1 MDSCYE
7 YYTLLMDNIL
17 FIFSYIL
24 LPPLYTFLYSL
35 SYILHSPAYFT
46 PLLYTPYILSYIPI
60 IYSFIYS
67 LLSYSLMALLILPRR
82 FIPLPSLLYSL
93 IYLFSLSYILVPFIL
108 IPLYSYIVIPTLLYR
123 KGITTLPPI
132 FTRFT
137 SLS

>member
-1 MDSCYE
+1 MDLYYG

-17 FIFSYIL
+17 SLFPYTL
-24 LPPLYTFLYSL
+24 LYTFVALYTLSYTL
-35 SYILHSPAYFT
+35 SYILHSPRIFYT
-46 PLLYTPYILSYIPI
+46 TLIYSLIRLYTL
-60 IYSFIYS
+60 IYS
-67 LLSYSLMALLILPRR
+67 LLSYTLMALLILPRR

-132 FTRFT
+132 FTHFT